1 MRRQFAA
8 VLCGVVLLLAGCQG
22 FDTGQPTANETNG
35 TATADEVVTL
45 TVNNVSNETES
56 VSLTNDSDG
65 TTPTGTDDG
74 APESESVLGGGEFDD
89 ADPEIDRLG
98 WEGGYWHNESLSI
111 TESDGL
117 NESEQA
123 ALVNRSMARVE
134 YIRGLEFNTTVPVDV
149 ISREEYQSG
158 SGGSY
163 GESLRTFDNAK
174 FEALFLI
181 GESEDSIATQ
191 DSTLGAS
198 VLGYY
203 SPAQDQIVIVSDT
216 ETPTISENTLGHE
229 LVHALQDQ
237 RFDLDATARTRDGVQ
252 GRNGLVEGDA
262 SAVDAVYSERCGV
275 EWECL
280 TPTSGGGGGGGDT
293 HAGISFLY
301 YFPYSDGAAFVSDLR
316 DRGGWSAVD
325 DAYADPPD
333 GAREVITSEDYPE
346 WEPRN
351 VTLPEAPGDEWEQ
364 VRPSTDRNRPDYGTP
379 GPSAI
384 AATMAYTRAD
394 QYNSSYGS
402 SVVTAD
408 EILNYDGAT
417 LDATDPYNYDL
428 AATDGWEGG
437 RMEVYENGSETGYVW
452 RTVWADE
459 REAETFAEAWGDVVE
474 HWGGSRNANG
484 TYVIDEASPFT
495 DAIAIHVEGDTVTV
509 VNAPTAAELT
519 ELYDA

>member
-8 VLCGVVLLLAGCQG
+8 VLCAVVLLLAGCQG
-22 FDTGQPTANETNG
+22 FDTGQENATATANG

-45 TVNNVSNETES
+45 TVNNVSNDTEQ
-56 VSLTNDSDG
+56 VSLTND
-65 TTPTGTDDG
+65 TDDTT
-74 APESESVLGGGEFDD
+74 SQFDY
-89 ADPEIDRLG
+89 ADPETDRLG

-117 NESEQA
+117 NASEQS

-134 YIRGLEFNTTVPVDV
+134 YIRDLEFNTTVPVDV
-149 ISREEYQSG
+149 VSREQYQANS
-158 SGGSY
+158 SSNY
-163 GESLRTFDNAK
+163 GDSLRTFDNAK

-181 GESEDSIATQ
+181 GESEDSISTQ

-216 ETPTISENTLGHE
+216 ETPTVSENTLGHE

-237 RFDLDATARTRDGVQ
+237 RFDLNSTARTRDGVQ

-262 SAVDAVYSERCGV
+262 SAVDNAYAERCGV

-280 TPTSGGGGGGGDT
+280 TPSSGGGGGGGDT

-301 YFPYSDGAAFVSDLR
+301 YFPYSDGAGFVSDLR
-316 DRGGWSAVD
+316 DRGGWSAVN

-346 WEPRN
+346 WEPQN
-351 VTLPEAPGDEWEQ
+351 VTLPEAPGSEWEQ
-364 VRPSTDRNRPDYGTP
+364 VRPSADRNRPDYGVV
-379 GPSAI
+379 GPSGI
-384 AATMAYTRAD
+384 ASAMAYTLAD
-394 QYNSSYGS
+394 SYNRSA
-402 SVVTAD
+402 VVTST
-408 EILNYDGAT
+408 EVVNYDASGRV
-417 LDATDPYNYDL
+417 DSTDPYNYDL
-428 AATDGWEGG
+428 PATDGWEGG
-437 RMEVYENGSETGYVW
+437 RMEVYENGNETAYVW
-452 RTVWADE
+452 RTVWTDE
-459 REAETFAEAWGDVVE
+459 REAEEFAEAWGDVVE
-474 HWGGSRNANG
+474 HWGGTRNANG
-484 TYVIDEASPFT
+484 TYVIDEASPFA

-509 VNAPTAAELT
+509 VNAPTEAELT